1 MIVEVIVPSTRSSS
15 APVTVTVCGV
25 SQFAGVKVTLAGTVA
40 SPVSSDVIVRT
51 TSDVGCASSTTVNM
65 SVVPDS
71 STSVAAS
78 VSSIVNPGVSS
89 SDVSTETVWSATLSK
104 SSSELASI
112 IEITVDEVTV
122 PSIMSSSIPV
132 TVTVCAVSQFE
143 GVNVNVLVVVAS
155 DVSFDATDITTS
167 EVG

>member
-1 MIVEVIVPSTRSSS
+1 
-15 APVTVTVCGV
+15 
-25 SQFAGVKVTLAGTVA
+25 
-40 SPVSSDVIVRT
+40 
-51 TSDVGCASSTTVNM
+51 M

-122 PSIMSSSIPV
+122 PSIISSSIPV
-132 TVTVCAVSQFE
+132 TVTVCAVSQF
-143 GVNVNVLVVVAS
+143 GI
-155 DVSFDATDITTS
+155 FD
-167 EVG
+167 